1 MEEKIVKILNE
12 MSEYLSI
19 TQMKKLQ
26 EVILKVC
33 AENEAD
39 KMEISNIDFLKMFL
53 DAKKIEG
60 CSERTIQ
67 YYKVTVEHL
76 LSHIETSVR
85 KITTEEIRTYLAEYQ
100 KNNKCSNVTVD
111 NIRRNIS
118 SFFSWLEEEDY
129 ILKSPMKRIHKIK
142 TKTVV
147 KSVITDEGIERLR
160 DNCKE
165 IRDLAIIDLLYSTG
179 IRVGDDDDKIRLNQ
193 RKPSKYKGLSRFGPE
208 KNLQRINKFMKERP
222 TFYKKLIQMKENF
235 RFYLRCFYCIT
246 KVVILQFNSEKQDRI
261 SS

>member
-1 MEEKIVKILNE
+1 MEEKVVKILNE

-33 AENEAD
+33 AEKKTD
-39 KMEISNIDFLKMFL
+39 KVEISNTDFLKMFL

-129 ILKSPMKRIHKIK
+129 ILKSWA
-142 TKTVV
+142 
-147 KSVITDEGIERLR
+147 G
-160 DNCKE
+160 
-165 IRDLAIIDLLYSTG
+165 
-179 IRVGDDDDKIRLNQ
+179 
-193 RKPSKYKGLSRFGPE
+193 
-208 KNLQRINKFMKERP
+208 
-222 TFYKKLIQMKENF
+222 
-235 RFYLRCFYCIT
+235 
-246 KVVILQFNSEKQDRI
+246 
-261 SS
+261 